1 MADKFAKKFG
11 TEAHPLKIGKSFD
24 KKNDTAYHSIRYD
37 FKPGSIDE
45 ERKGSLEVEENNSV
59 SVRLPH
65 TDGQGA
71 TNYKGSAKPAN
82 TKDCVLIIDWET
94 GELRLE
100 RVSNQILLKKTRAER
115 TPSVYSD
122 FMNNDVNLKDCVVPP
137 PSSEYSKK
145 ELENHEVKKEH
156 DNHPKIKEHQ
166 MKKEPDK
173 HQNNVQQQM
182 SKSDVLKKVLSPPAV
197 KQETETIPVPLN
209 DSLGLGL
216 GLSDSSDDSDSDSD
230 SSSGSQSDSSAP
242 SSTFSRKGQLPTARP
257 QKLHKSHMKKK
268 SVELKVKASPQG
280 GTSMPS
286 LGDVSSM
293 PSLGDVSSMPS
304 LGDVSSMPSIGDVS
318 SMPSIGDVSS
328 MPSLEDVSSK
338 PSLGNVSSMPSLGD
352 VASMPSLGFGESSS
366 SEQKTR
372 KPPLPPVTSSSS
384 VASKAAASADSS
396 MPSIANRSADLGD
409 DLELSDSDSE

>member
-1 MADKFAKKFG
+1 MADKFVKKFG
-11 TEAHPLKIGKSFD
+11 TEAHPLKIGKSFE

-115 TPSVYSD
+115 NPSVYSD
-122 FMNNDVNLKDCVVPP
+122 IMNNDVSIKDCVVPS
-137 PSSEYSKK
+137 SSENCKK
-145 ELENHEVKKEH
+145 ELENHQVKKEH

-166 MKKEPDK
+166 LKKEPDK
-173 HQNNVQQQM
+173 HQNVQQPM
-182 SKSDVLKKVLSPPAV
+182 RKSDVLKKVLSPPPV
-197 KQETETIPVPLN
+197 KQETATISVPMN

-242 SSTFSRKGQLPTARP
+242 SSAFSRKGQLPTARP
-257 QKLHKSHMKKK
+257 QKLHKIHTKKE
-268 SVELKVKASPQG
+268 STELKAKISPQG
-280 GTSMPS
+280 ANSMPSLGNVSSMPSLGDVSTMLKPSLGDVSSMPSLGGVSSMPS

-304 LGDVSSMPSIGDVS
+304 LGDVSSMPSF
-318 SMPSIGDVSS
+318 
-328 MPSLEDVSSK
+328 
-338 PSLGNVSSMPSLGD
+338 
-352 VASMPSLGFGESSS
+352 GFGESSS
-366 SEQKTR
+366 SEQRTR
-372 KPPLPPVTSSSS
+372 VSPLPPATSSSS
-384 VASKAAASADSS
+384 VASKAAASVDSS

>member
-137 PSSEYSKK
+137 SSEYSKK
-145 ELENHEVKKEH
+145 ELDCHEVKKEQ

-166 MKKEPDK
+166 LKKEPDK
-173 HQNNVQQQM
+173 HQHNVQQQTR
-182 SKSDVLKKVLSPPAV
+182 KSDALKKVMSPPAV
-197 KQETETIPVPLN
+197 KQETGTIPVPLN

-230 SSSGSQSDSSAP
+230 STSGSQSDSSAP

-268 SVELKVKASPQG
+268 PVELNVKASTQG
-280 GTSMPS
+280 ATSMPS
-286 LGDVSSM
+286 LGVSAMPSLGDVSSMPSLGDLSSM

-304 LGDVSSMPSIGDVS
+304 LGDVSSMPSF
-318 SMPSIGDVSS
+318 
-328 MPSLEDVSSK
+328 
-338 PSLGNVSSMPSLGD
+338 
-352 VASMPSLGFGESSS
+352 GFGESSS

-372 KPPLPPVTSSSS
+372 KTPPPPDTSSSS
-384 VASKAAASADSS
+384 VTSKAAASADSS
-396 MPSIANRSADLGD
+396 MPSIDKSSADLGD

>member
-1 MADKFAKKFG
+1 MADKFVKKFG
-11 TEAHPLKIGKSFD
+11 TEAHPLLIGKSFE

-115 TPSVYSD
+115 NPSVFSD
-122 FMNNDVNLKDCVVPP
+122 IMNNDVNVKDCVVPP
-137 PSSEYSKK
+137 SSEYCKK
-145 ELENHEVKKEH
+145 ELEKHEIKKEH

-173 HQNNVQQQM
+173 HQHNVQQQM
-182 SKSDVLKKVLSPPAV
+182 IKSDVLKKVLSPPEV
-197 KQETETIPVPLN
+197 KQKTETIPVPLN

-268 SVELKVKASPQG
+268 PMDLKVKASAQG
-280 GTSMPS
+280 ATSMPS
-286 LGDVSSM
+286 LGASAMPSLGADVSSM

-304 LGDVSSMPSIGDVS
+304 LGDLSSMLSVGD
-318 SMPSIGDVSS
+318 
-328 MPSLEDVSSK
+328 
-338 PSLGNVSSMPSLGD
+338 VSSMPSLGD
-352 VASMPSLGFGESSS
+352 VSSMPSFGFGESSS
-366 SEQKTR
+366 TEQKTR
-372 KPPLPPVTSSSS
+372 DAPPPPDTSSSS
-384 VASKAAASADSS
+384 VTSKASASADSS
-396 MPSIANRSADLGD
+396 MPSIDKSSADLGD

>member
-1 MADKFAKKFG
+1 MAEKFTKKFG
-11 TEAHPLKIGKSFD
+11 TEAHPLKIGKSFE

-115 TPSVYSD
+115 NPSVYSD
-122 FMNNDVNLKDCVVPP
+122 IMNNDVSIKDCVVP
-137 PSSEYSKK
+137 SSSDYFKK
-145 ELENHEVKKEH
+145 ELEIPEVKKEH
-156 DNHPKIKEHQ
+156 DNHPKIREHQ
-166 MKKEPDK
+166 LKKEPDK
-173 HQNNVQQQM
+173 HHNVKQPVR
-182 SKSDVLKKVLSPPAV
+182 KNDVLKKVLSPPAV
-197 KQETETIPVPLN
+197 KQEAATISVPLN

-242 SSTFSRKGQLPTARP
+242 SSAFSRKGQLPTARP
-257 QKLHKSHMKKK
+257 QKLHKIHSKKEPT
-268 SVELKVKASPQG
+268 ELKVKTSPQG
-280 GTSMPS
+280 ATSMPS
-286 LGDVSSM
+286 LGTSSM
-293 PSLGDVSSMPS
+293 PSLGDVTSMPS
-304 LGDVSSMPSIGDVS
+304 LGT
-318 SMPSIGDVSS
+318 
-328 MPSLEDVSSK
+328 
-338 PSLGNVSSMPSLGD
+338 VSSMPSLGEVSSMSSHGD
-352 VASMPSLGFGESSS
+352 ISSMPNLGAVSSMPSFGFGESSS

-372 KPPLPPVTSSSS
+372 ISPIPPPATSSSS
-384 VASKAAASADSS
+384 AASKASVDSS

>member
-1 MADKFAKKFG
+1 MADKFVKKFG
-11 TEAHPLKIGKSFD
+11 TEAHPLKIGKSFE

-115 TPSVYSD
+115 NPSVYSD
-122 FMNNDVNLKDCVVPP
+122 IMNNDVSIKDCVVPS
-137 PSSEYSKK
+137 SSENCKK
-145 ELENHEVKKEH
+145 ELENHQVKKEH

-166 MKKEPDK
+166 LKKEPDK
-173 HQNNVQQQM
+173 HQNVQQPM
-182 SKSDVLKKVLSPPAV
+182 RKSDVLKKVLPPPPVV
-197 KQETETIPVPLN
+197 KQETATISVPMN

-242 SSTFSRKGQLPTARP
+242 SSAFSRKGQLPTARP
-257 QKLHKSHMKKK
+257 QKLHKIHTKKE
-268 SVELKVKASPQG
+268 STELKAKISPQG
-280 GTSMPS
+280 ATSMPSLGNVSSMPSLGNVSSMPS

-304 LGDVSSMPSIGDVS
+304 LGDVSSMPSLGDVS
-318 SMPSIGDVSS
+318 SMPSF
-328 MPSLEDVSSK
+328 
-338 PSLGNVSSMPSLGD
+338 
-352 VASMPSLGFGESSS
+352 GFGESSS
-366 SEQKTR
+366 SEQR
-372 KPPLPPVTSSSS
+372 ARVSPLPPATSSSS
-384 VASKAAASADSS
+384 VASKAAASVDSS

>member
-115 TPSVYSD
+115 NPSVYSD
-122 FMNNDVNLKDCVVPP
+122 IMNNDVNLKDCVLPP

-145 ELENHEVKKEH
+145 ELENYEVKKEH

-166 MKKEPDK
+166 LKKEPDK
-173 HQNNVQQQM
+173 HQHNVQQQM

-268 SVELKVKASPQG
+268 PVELKAKASPQG
-280 GTSMPS
+280 ATSMPSLGASAMPSLGDVSSMPS

-304 LGDVSSMPSIGDVS
+304 LGDVSSMPS
-318 SMPSIGDVSS
+318 
-328 MPSLEDVSSK
+328 
-338 PSLGNVSSMPSLGD
+338 LGD
-352 VASMPSLGFGESSS
+352 VASMPSLGDVSSMPSFGFGESSS

-372 KPPLPPVTSSSS
+372 KPPLPPDTSSSS

>member
-166 MKKEPDK
+166 LKKEPAK
-173 HQNNVQQQM
+173 HQHNVQQQM
-182 SKSDVLKKVLSPPAV
+182 RKSDVLKNVLSPPAV

-268 SVELKVKASPQG
+268 PVELKAKASPQG
-280 GTSMPS
+280 ATSMPSLGASAMPS

-304 LGDVSSMPSIGDVS
+304 LGDL
-318 SMPSIGDVSS
+318 SS
-328 MPSLEDVSSK
+328 MPSLGDLSSM
-338 PSLGNVSSMPSLGD
+338 PSLGDVSSMPSLGD
-352 VASMPSLGFGESSS
+352 VSSMPSFGFDESSS

-372 KPPLPPVTSSSS
+372 KTPPPPDTTSSS
-384 VASKAAASADSS
+384 VTFKAAASADSS
-396 MPSIANRSADLGD
+396 MPSIDKSSADLGD

>member
-11 TEAHPLKIGKSFD
+11 TEAHPLKIGKSFE

-137 PSSEYSKK
+137 SSEYSKK
-145 ELENHEVKKEH
+145 ELDNHDVKKEH

-166 MKKEPDK
+166 LKKEPDK
-173 HQNNVQQQM
+173 HQHNVQQQTR
-182 SKSDVLKKVLSPPAV
+182 KSDVLKRVLSPPVV
-197 KQETETIPVPLN
+197 KQELETIPVPLN
-209 DSLGLGL
+209 DSLSLGL

-242 SSTFSRKGQLPTARP
+242 SSSTFSRKGQLPTARP

-268 SVELKVKASPQG
+268 PVELKAKASTQG
-280 GTSMPS
+280 AASMPSLGASAMPS

-304 LGDVSSMPSIGDVS
+304 LGDVSSMPS
-318 SMPSIGDVSS
+318 
-328 MPSLEDVSSK
+328 
-338 PSLGNVSSMPSLGD
+338 LGNVSSMPSLGDVSSMPSLED

-366 SEQKTR
+366 SEQNTR
-372 KPPLPPVTSSSS
+372 KPPIPPDTSSSS
-384 VASKAAASADSS
+384 VASKASASADSS

>member
-1 MADKFAKKFG
+1 MADKFVKKFG
-11 TEAHPLKIGKSFD
+11 TEAHPLKIGKSFE

-115 TPSVYSD
+115 NPSVYSD
-122 FMNNDVNLKDCVVPP
+122 IMNNDVSIKDCVVPS
-137 PSSEYSKK
+137 SSENCKK
-145 ELENHEVKKEH
+145 ELENHQVKKEH

-166 MKKEPDK
+166 LKKEPDK
-173 HQNNVQQQM
+173 HQNVQQPM
-182 SKSDVLKKVLSPPAV
+182 RKSDVLKKVLPPPPVV
-197 KQETETIPVPLN
+197 KQETATISVPMN

-242 SSTFSRKGQLPTARP
+242 SSAFSRKGQLPTARP
-257 QKLHKSHMKKK
+257 QKLHKIHTKKE
-268 SVELKVKASPQG
+268 STELKAKISPQG
-280 GTSMPS
+280 ATSMPS
-286 LGDVSSM
+286 LGNASSMPSLGNVSSM

-304 LGDVSSMPSIGDVS
+304 LGDVSSMPNLGD
-318 SMPSIGDVSS
+318 
-328 MPSLEDVSSK
+328 
-338 PSLGNVSSMPSLGD
+338 VSSMPSLGD
-352 VASMPSLGFGESSS
+352 VSSMPSFGFVDSSSSS
-366 SEQKTR
+366 SEQRTR
-372 KPPLPPVTSSSS
+372 VSPLPPATSSSS
-384 VASKAAASADSS
+384 VASKAAASVDSS

>member
-115 TPSVYSD
+115 NPSVYSD

-137 PSSEYSKK
+137 SSEYSKK
-145 ELENHEVKKEH
+145 ELDNHEVKKEH

-166 MKKEPDK
+166 LKKEPDK
-173 HQNNVQQQM
+173 HQHNVQQQM
-182 SKSDVLKKVLSPPAV
+182 RKSDALKKVLSPPAV

-268 SVELKVKASPQG
+268 PVELKAKASPQG
-280 GTSMPS
+280 ATSMPSLAASAMPSLGDVSSMPS

-304 LGDVSSMPSIGDVS
+304 LGDVSSMPSF
-318 SMPSIGDVSS
+318 
-328 MPSLEDVSSK
+328 
-338 PSLGNVSSMPSLGD
+338 
-352 VASMPSLGFGESSS
+352 GFGESSS

-372 KPPLPPVTSSSS
+372 KPPLPPDTSSSS